1 MSKLNPLHAAVV
13 LALGLFLGS
22 SQAVAQADGE
32 SKEGEVEK
40 PAPTVKLNY
49 AKGHVW
55 MGLGLSSDVV
65 SLSVDRK
72 GTMLALSGD
81 GTLYRRTKG
90 STWRTVLG
98 ATGSRFGEGGLDEED
113 LLLDAESILEEAE
126 NLTEDDDADS
136 ERMDE
141 DAEQDDAGV
150 DADSEFEAGQDLN
163 GTEFNP
169 GELTDV
175 LVEEENPIMA
185 TDDELPEA
193 VVWASDYIA
202 GVAFVV
208 RPDGVWRSI
217 DEGVIWSPVRGLAG
231 VHQFSDGPDGVLL
244 AATADGVRYSKDRGV
259 VWMVN
264 ADPICR
270 IETFDFAYA
279 DGVVFAGTAEGLF
292 RSSNGLSWAKTLS
305 RYDTDV
311 PVWAVEL
318 DRYWEGGLWVAGPVG
333 ILRSDDGGEQL
344 RAAGRNMLPGTRSL
358 LPLDAPGHILAA
370 GEDGVWESRDGGTRW
385 RPIANGLPSS
395 KNFHLA
401 HGLKGPVVGGSDG
414 VHALSAVAASP
425 SVQAPERL
433 KIPEGAD
440 MATVTRVAL
449 NRPGM
454 AIGEVLTTGSIAR
467 ALLLPKLMIKSD
479 WSRSRMLAADYE
491 DRSNRGHLKTGW
503 DIGMTACFGGCNSA
517 AGYSSYVDDVSYEVA
532 ESSGQV
538 AVVGDEVYNTAG
550 EGSLAPMA
558 ANVAERVT
566 RYRTDVANRVSEL
579 VLARHR
585 LLEAGQI
592 VRALSLRDRIAHE
605 LDVQESTARIDVYT
619 NGYFSR
625 VLQGS

>member
-1 MSKLNPLHAAVV
+1 MSPFLAAAV
-13 LALGLFLGS
+13 LALGLIGVGG
-22 SQAVAQADGE
+22 VASAQSGDE
-32 SKEGEVEK
+32 PETSEVSPEE
-40 PAPTVKLNY
+40 APVKLNY
-49 AKGHVW
+49 AKGHLW
-55 MGLGLSSDVV
+55 MGMGLSADVV

-72 GTMLALSGD
+72 GTLLALAAD
-81 GTLYRRTKG
+81 GTVYRKAEG
-90 STWRTVLG
+90 STWMTVLG
-98 ATGSRFGEGGLDEED
+98 STASRFGDGGLDEED

-126 NLTEDDDADS
+126 SFTDGDES
-136 ERMDE
+136 EGDGPDE
-141 DAEQDDAGV
+141 DSDTEEGGGETEAGV
-150 DADSEFEAGQDLN
+150 ELGPELSESDYD
-163 GTEFNP
+163 P
-169 GELTDV
+169 SELTDV
-175 LVEEENPIMA
+175 LVDEENPITPEDDVIPAA
-185 TDDELPEA
+185 TVWVSELL
-193 VVWASDYIA
+193 S

-208 RPDGVWRSI
+208 RADGVWRSI
-217 DEGVIWSPVRGLAG
+217 DEGVIWTRVRGLTG
-231 VHQFSDGPDGVLL
+231 VHQFSDGPGGVLL

-264 ADPICR
+264 ADPLCR
-270 IETFDFAYA
+270 IETFDFAFA

-292 RSSNGLSWAKTLS
+292 RSSDGLSWAKTLS

-311 PVWAVEL
+311 PVWTVEI

-358 LPLDAPGHILAA
+358 LSLDAPGHILAA

-385 RPIANGLPSS
+385 RPIANGLPSAN
-395 KNFHLA
+395 NFHLA
-401 HGLKGPVVGGSDG
+401 HGLKGPVVGGADG
-414 VHALSAVAASP
+414 VHVLSAVTV
-425 SVQAPERL
+425 SVSSQVPERV

-454 AIGEVLTTGSIAR
+454 AIGEVLTSGSIAR
-467 ALLLPKLMIKSD
+467 ALLLPKLTIKSD
-479 WSRSRMLAADYE
+479 WKRSRMLAADYE
-491 DRSNRGHLKTGW
+491 DRSNRGHLRTGW
-503 DIGMTACFGGCNSA
+503 DIGLTACFGGCNSA
-517 AGYSSYVDDVSYEVA
+517 AGYSSYVDDVSFDA
-532 ESSGQV
+532 ADSAGQV
-538 AVVGDEVYNTAG
+538 AVVGDEVYNTAA

-592 VRALSLRDRIAHE
+592 VRGLSLRDQIAHT